1 MDHVKKQLFLIHG
14 SALLAM
20 FFWGMSY
27 IWMKQVFV
35 HIGPATTILIRL
47 LISSVFLFILLKL
60 MRKTERI
67 YKKDAGIL
75 FLAALLNPF
84 LYFIGESFGLQLV
97 SPTISAAIIATI
109 PVFTPV
115 FAYIFLK
122 EKLSWLSIAG
132 LIISFAGI
140 LVMLVLKDFT
150 FSASPD
156 GILLLFG
163 AVASAVFYGLLLKK
177 LTLRY
182 KPLTIVWLQNSIGI
196 LYFLPVVLLKEGKA
210 ISDIQLTFP
219 IIQNLILLG
228 IFASSLAFVFFTYA
242 VSKIGISRT
251 NIYTNM
257 IPVFAAFFSYYILN
271 EQITSEKIVGIA
283 LVITGVILSQKR
295 KKKIPLLFKTHES
308 I

>member
-1 MDHVKKQLFLIHG
+1 
-14 SALLAM
+14 
-20 FFWGMSY
+20 
-27 IWMKQVFV
+27 
-35 HIGPATTILIRL
+35 
-47 LISSVFLFILLKL
+47 

-67 YKKDAGIL
+67 YKKDVGII

-115 FAYIFLK
+115 FAYIFLR

-140 LVMLVLKDFT
+140 LVMLVLKDLT

-156 GILLLFG
+156 GIPLLFG

-196 LYFLPVVLLKEGKA
+196 LYFLPVVLLKEGKE

-228 IFASSLAFVFFTYA
+228 IFASSLAFVFFTYT

-271 EQITSEKIVGIA
+271 ELITSEKIVGIA

>member
-1 MDHVKKQLFLIHG
+1 
-14 SALLAM
+14 M

-67 YKKDAGIL
+67 YKKDVGII

-115 FAYIFLK
+115 FAYIFLR

-140 LVMLVLKDFT
+140 LVMLVLKDLT

-156 GILLLFG
+156 GIPLLFG

-196 LYFLPVVLLKEGKA
+196 LYFLPVVLLKEGKE

-228 IFASSLAFVFFTYA
+228 IFASSLAFVFFTYT

-271 EQITSEKIVGIA
+271 ELITSEKIVGIA

>member
-1 MDHVKKQLFLIHG
+1 MKKQLFLIHG

-67 YKKDAGIL
+67 YKKDVGII

-115 FAYIFLK
+115 FAYIFLR

-140 LVMLVLKDFT
+140 LVMLVLKDLT

-156 GILLLFG
+156 GIPLLFG

-196 LYFLPVVLLKEGKA
+196 LYFLPVVLLKEGKE

-228 IFASSLAFVFFTYA
+228 IFASSLAFVFFTYT

-271 EQITSEKIVGIA
+271 ELITSEKIVGIA

>member
-1 MDHVKKQLFLIHG
+1 VKKQLFLIHG

-67 YKKDAGIL
+67 YKKDVGII

-115 FAYIFLK
+115 FAYIFLR

-140 LVMLVLKDFT
+140 LVMLVLKDLT

-156 GILLLFG
+156 GIPLLFG

-196 LYFLPVVLLKEGKA
+196 LYFLPVVLLKEGKE

-228 IFASSLAFVFFTYA
+228 IFASSLAFVFFTYT

-271 EQITSEKIVGIA
+271 ELITSEKIVGIA